1 MPKSCSK
8 KPKSFTL
15 QRQGKGN
22 EEKTYIQVALEL
34 TLVKEFGPFL
44 GVHSKNMDFPLLF
57 SLGALQSTCPLVFGC
72 CELSHVIYLIL
83 RKIT

>member
-34 TLVKEFGPFL
+34 TLVKKFGLFL
-44 GVHSKNMDFPLLF
+44 KVHKVLITSRFNDKILDDHF
-57 SLGALQSTCPLVFGC
+57 LVPV
-72 CELSHVIYLIL
+72 EHKTS
-83 RKIT
+83 

>member
-34 TLVKEFGPFL
+34 TLVKEIGLFFK
-44 GVHSKNMDFPLLF
+44 VHRVKLWISPHT
-57 SLGALQSTCPLVFGC
+57 QW
-72 CELSHVIYLIL
+72 LIFK
-83 RKIT
+83 KILHKVLETNLNFRYQ